1 MANVLLISRNDIV
14 KYTALNGNLDVDK
27 FIQFI
32 YIAQQ
37 IHVLNYLG
45 TDLLEKVKSD
55 IAGSSLTGNY
65 QTLVETYVKPLLV
78 HFSLVEY
85 LPFSGVTISN
95 NGIYKHN
102 SENSSIIDQDEL
114 EKLIAAERKIAEH
127 YASRC
132 VDYLCNNSSSFPE
145 YTSNTGS
152 DFSPS
157 SDVNNTNWYI

>member
-132 VDYLCNNSSSFPE
+132 VDYLCNNSSLFPE

>member
-55 IAGSSLTGNY
+55 IAAGSLTGNY
-65 QTLVETYVKPLLV
+65 QTLVETYVKPMLV
-78 HFSLVEY
+78 HFSMVEY

-132 VDYLCNNSSSFPE
+132 VDYLCNNSSLFPE